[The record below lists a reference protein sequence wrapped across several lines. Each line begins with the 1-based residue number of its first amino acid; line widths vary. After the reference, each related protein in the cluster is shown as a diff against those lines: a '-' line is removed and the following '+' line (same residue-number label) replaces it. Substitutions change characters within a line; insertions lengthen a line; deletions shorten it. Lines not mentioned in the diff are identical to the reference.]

1 MSLKNIQKLANYTLK
16 KYVNEQELGIYKKKG
31 SEKGKLKNYFKKKM
45 KLDLEGKTQR
55 LKLPPSTLMV
65 KNNEEKKLAHL
76 KTSRSYK
83 NIIARVSSK
92 IILNL

>member
-1 MSLKNIQKLANYTLK
+1 
-16 KYVNEQELGIYKKKG
+16 
-31 SEKGKLKNYFKKKM
+31 M

-76 KTSRSYK
+76 KHKSF
-83 NIIARVSSK
+83 
-92 IILNL
+92 L